1 LNLCQQFSPLCVL
14 LLSNLIAMK
23 KYLLIVLISCS
34 ASLSQAQE
42 FMFQGWYWNY
52 PSFIGG
58 GSWIEHL
65 SSLTPGLD
73 SAGFTHIWIPPH
85 AKGATFG
92 ASMGYDV
99 KDYYDLGEFG
109 VARWGS
115 REELDDA
122 IDLMNGLEIDVVVDM
137 VYNHREGGAWEDNP
151 AVEGWI
157 ENMNGTKIVAGDQ
170 PFPSDRFRC
179 YLPLGGDS
187 GNGAGNYYFKIRS
200 ASVAG
205 GFIDKPY
212 LVHMA
217 TNTVPFDF
225 ATDPDTESEP
235 NGGADCGEGNNT
247 ITLGIMIDAQIDGG
261 CGTDE
266 FELVLTEDDFN
277 AAGDTLW
284 ILLNNTGGGL
294 GNMTDHYIYGLW
306 SGALGADI
314 QDQIGYQTMTDF
326 TNMNSGLGAMNYLN
340 FKPNGNPTQLG
351 GDLDAMLF
359 FYDVDQNVGSTRDVL
374 FENTK
379 WMWQEIGARGFRI
392 DAVKHFPANFMGDL
406 LDYLHDNGIDPP
418 MVVGESYDF
427 SAGVLK
433 GWLDEVQF
441 HMDDDTKAAINIRVF
456 DFSLRFN
463 LEQASDAF
471 GYDVRNVFNSS
482 IVDGAGGS
490 GLNVVTFVN
499 NHDFRDPGQP
509 VDNNPEL
516 GYAYILTN
524 NKLGVPCVYH
534 TDYFAPNNLKYQ
546 IDGLMEAHRRYI
558 FGASQVDYLNRFGT
572 PYASNYIAGFPNTTL
587 LYQLSNAESGREVV
601 VVINYAGETLR
612 LDHTINTANIF
623 PGDTLTDIFSVSPY
637 DFVTVNG
644 SNQVY
649 FEIPARSFAV
659 FVEGDLRDELI
670 DISTPVGNSV
680 NQIERSVRC
689 YPNPATDWVILE
701 WDTEEALSV
710 QVTDIQGRN
719 VPITAMQTGNRLLL
733 DTRSLTPGMYFLAGP
748 DGWNGQFIKQ

>member
-1 LNLCQQFSPLCVL
+1 LRLREPSVVQCVFLSTEIPTMQKRLIITLLCLAPF
-14 LLSNLIAMK
+14 IGR
-23 KYLLIVLISCS
+23 
-34 ASLSQAQE
+34 AQD

-52 PSFIGG
+52 PTFIGG
-58 GSWIEHL
+58 GSFIEHL
-65 SSLTPGLD
+65 TDLAPELD
-73 SAGFTHIWIPPH
+73 SAGFNYLWIPPH
-85 AKGATFG
+85 AKGATF
-92 ASMGYDV
+92 ASSMGYDV
-99 KDYYDLGEFG
+99 KDYYDLGEYG

-115 REELDDA
+115 RDELDAA
-122 IDLMNGLEIDVVVDM
+122 IDVFDGLGMRTVVDM
-137 VYNHREGGAWEDNP
+137 VYNHREGGDWEDNP

-157 ENMNGTKIVAGDQ
+157 ENMNGTKIAAGDQ

-200 ASVAG
+200 ASGSG
-205 GFIDKPY
+205 GFTDKPY

-225 ATDPDTESEP
+225 ATDPDTEAEP

-247 ITLGIMIDAQIDGG
+247 INLGIMMDAQIDGG

-284 ILLNNTGGGL
+284 IRLNNTGSGGL
-294 GNMTDHYIYGLW
+294 GDMTDHYIFGLW
-306 SGALGADI
+306 SGPASADI

-326 TNMNSGLGAMNYLN
+326 TNVASGQGFMDYLN

-359 FYDVDQNVGSTRDVL
+359 FYDVDQNVASSRDVL

-379 WMWQEIGARGFRI
+379 WMWEEVGARGIRV
-392 DAVKHFPANFMGDL
+392 DAVKHFPADFMGDL

-418 MVVGESYDF
+418 MVVGEAYDF
-427 SAGVLK
+427 SAGYLK
-433 GWLDEVQF
+433 GWLDEVMF
-441 HMDDDTKAAINIRVF
+441 HMDGDTKEAIDIRVF
-456 DFSLRFN
+456 DFALRFN

-482 IVDGAGGS
+482 IVDAAGGS
-490 GLNVVTFVN
+490 GFNVVTFVN

-524 NKLGVPCVYH
+524 NKLGVPCVYFP
-534 TDYFAPNNLKYQ
+534 DYYAPGNLKYQ
-546 IDGLMEAHRRYI
+546 INGLMEAHRRYI
-558 FGASQVDYLNRFGT
+558 FGASQTDYLNRFGT
-572 PYASNYIAGFPNTTL
+572 PYASNYISGFPNTSL
-587 LYQLSNAESGREVV
+587 IYQLSYAESGREVV
-601 VVINYAGETLR
+601 VVINYAGETLKV
-612 LDHTINTANIF
+612 DHTINTANIF
-623 PGDTLTDIFSVSPY
+623 PGDTLTDIFAVTPY

-649 FEIPARSFAV
+649 FEVPARSYAV
-659 FVEGDLRDELI
+659 FVEGDLRDEVI
-670 DISTPVGNSV
+670 DISEPETNS
-680 NQIERSVRC
+680 IDMIRTGIKL
-689 YPNPATDWVILE
+689 YPNPAHSWLRIEGSWNDVEQL
-701 WDTEEALSV
+701 V
-710 QVTDIQGRN
+710 VTDISGR
-719 VPITAMQTGNRLLL
+719 VMDVSWTLQDGVIQLRTDA
-733 DTRSLTPGMYFLAGP
+733 LTPGLYHVQV
-748 DGWNGQFIKQ
+748 NGSHASFIKQ